1 MADSAVAPLLP
12 PPAGGAEARGG
23 SAWGVYL
30 AVALTALGPVSFGYV
45 LGFSSPAAAPL
56 LASGMLT
63 AGQLNM
69 FEALSPLGAIAGA
82 GCAGIAADY
91 LGRTRSL
98 ALCCAPFAL
107 GWALISAAEV
117 RSPARLGPA
126 RLISRAER
134 ARRRNRPAQAG
145 LALTALRLHR
155 AAQNAAML
163 FVGRLFTGAGVG
175 CVLNIVPVYVAEI
188 APTTC
193 VPPPKHPPCACFL
206 RLPLRRASRCAGC
219 AAG

>member
-23 SAWGVYL
+23 SAFGVYL

-63 AGQLNM
+63 ARQLNM

-82 GCAGIAADY
+82 GCAGVAADY
-91 LGRTRSL
+91 LGRTRAL

-117 RSPARLGPA
+117 RSPERPGHG
-126 RLISRAER
+126 RRSRAER
-134 ARRRNRPAQAG
+134 ARARNRPAQAG
-145 LALTALRLHR
+145 RTLTAPPSRR
-155 AAQNAAML
+155 AAQNADML
-163 FVGRLFTGAGVG
+163 FAGRLLTGAGVG

-193 VPPPKHPPCACFL
+193 VPPPNIRPPCACAA
-206 RLPLRRASRCAGC
+206 LPPKAYRCAGC

>member
-82 GCAGIAADY
+82 GCAGVAADY
-91 LGRTRSL
+91 LGRTRAL

-117 RSPARLGPA
+117 RSAKPAA
-126 RLISRAER
+126 
-134 ARRRNRPAQAG
+134 
-145 LALTALRLHR
+145 
-155 AAQNAAML
+155 
-163 FVGRLFTGAGVG
+163 
-175 CVLNIVPVYVAEI
+175 
-188 APTTC
+188 
-193 VPPPKHPPCACFL
+193 
-206 RLPLRRASRCAGC
+206 LRRAKRACKAWARPLQPRGAAAQAQPPSAGGAGPNSAPFAPRCAERGHALRRTTAHRRRRRLRAQHC
-219 AAG
+219 AGLRRRDRANHVRPAPNIHRVLPAP